1 VGASERGLQA
11 LHATVCIVLVIL
23 DPGQTFICGFALI
36 WGFEGSISGLMLS
49 VACVFDTSC
58 EAMHATSEPG

>member
-36 WGFEGSISGLMLS
+36 WGFEGWKSG
-49 VACVFDTSC
+49 
-58 EAMHATSEPG
+58 